1 MPDFGRWNANGGDP
15 SLNDINRTDRFLD
28 ALAFEQPVY
37 ATDPGEAELAQ
48 LLAGWRDDVRDAP
61 LTATVTPRDAVLALD
76 RATVSRRRTR
86 SLAVVG
92 SAAAAVLCLGGF
104 GAVVAGAGPG
114 DALYGLRTMLFGE
127 QQTTRDDPVMLASQ
141 QFAEVQQLIDEGQWQ
156 AAQDKLQTLTTTV
169 ATVDDVERKQEFV
182 SEWQELTVK
191 VQAQDAA
198 ATIPPDVPPPVFPEV
213 PVAVLDT
220 TTSVTVSPSPSDT
233 TAPSPTDV
241 TTLPSPTDTTLPS
254 PSDVTTLPSPSPS
267 PTVSPT
273 PSPTAAP
280 SPTPSPTASP
290 APTSAPS
297 PTSSPAQRPTPT
309 SAVQQP
315 PSSTA
320 TQLPAPS
327 PSPTATPTQAPQTTE
342 VATTQPQTTQPQT
355 TQQVTTTQAPT
366 QQSPTREVSKTVV
379 TTTTVV
385 PEPDSESG

>member
-28 ALAFEQPVY
+28 ALAFEEPVY

-48 LLAGWRDDVRDAP
+48 LLAGWRDEVRDAP
-61 LTATVTPRDAVLALD
+61 LTAPVTPRDAVLALD
-76 RATVSRRRTR
+76 RATVSRRRNR

-141 QFAEVQQLIDEGQWQ
+141 QFAEVQQLIDEGQWE

-169 ATVDDVERKQEFV
+169 ATVDDVDRKQEFV
-182 SEWQELTVK
+182 SDWQELTVK
-191 VQAQDAA
+191 VQAQDPA

-213 PVAVLDT
+213 PIAVHDT
-220 TTSVTVSPSPSDT
+220 TTTISVSPSPSDT
-233 TAPSPTDV
+233 TAPSPSDV

-254 PSDVTTLPSPSPS
+254 PTDVTTLPSP
-267 PTVSPT
+267 TAT
-273 PSPTAAP
+273 PSPTPTVAP
-280 SPTPSPTASP
+280 SPTPTASPSPTPTASP
-290 APTSAPS
+290 SPTPTASPS

-309 SAVQQP
+309 SSVQQP
-315 PSSTA
+315 PSSSA

-342 VATTQPQTTQPQT
+342 VATTQPPT
-355 TQQVTTTQAPT
+355 TQQATTTQAPT
-366 QQSPTREVSKTVV
+366 QESPTREASKTVI

-385 PEPDSESG
+385 PEPEGE

>member
-28 ALAFEQPVY
+28 ALAFEEPVY
-37 ATDPGEAELAQ
+37 ATDAGEAELAQ
-48 LLAGWRDDVRDAP
+48 LLAGWRDEVRDAP
-61 LTATVTPRDAVLALD
+61 LTAPVTPRDAVLALD
-76 RATVSRRRTR
+76 RATVSRRRNR

-141 QFAEVQQLIDEGQWQ
+141 QFAEVQQLIDEGQWE

-169 ATVDDVERKQEFV
+169 ATVDDVDRKQEFV

-191 VQAQDAA
+191 VQAQDPA

-220 TTSVTVSPSPSDT
+220 TTTVSVSPSPSDT
-233 TAPSPTDV
+233 TAPSPSDV

-254 PSDVTTLPSPSPS
+254 PTDVTTLPSPTATPSPTPTVTPSPTPTASPS
-267 PTVSPT
+267 PT
-273 PSPTAAP
+273 PTA
-280 SPTPSPTASP
+280 T
-290 APTSAPS
+290 PS

-309 SAVQQP
+309 STVQQP

-320 TQLPAPS
+320 TQPPAAT

-366 QQSPTREVSKTVV
+366 QESPTREASKTVI
-379 TTTTVV
+379 TTTSVV
-385 PEPDSESG
+385 PLPEDE